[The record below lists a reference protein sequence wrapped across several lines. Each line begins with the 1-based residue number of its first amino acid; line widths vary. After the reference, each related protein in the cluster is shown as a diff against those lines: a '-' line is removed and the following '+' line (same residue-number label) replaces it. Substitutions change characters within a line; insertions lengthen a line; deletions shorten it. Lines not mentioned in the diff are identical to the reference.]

1 MLHVFYRHYIDE
13 LIELMHELYL
23 FEFVFEIILFI
34 FGGGMKIELVAICL
48 IFNLFLN
55 FGVIL
60 CDVGG
65 VGIGEFNLGRR
76 LMLVSLG
83 LNSLL
88 NQFCVLI
95 ALCYLIAIDIFF
107 FH

>member
-1 MLHVFYRHYIDE
+1 MLHVFYKHYIIE

-34 FGGGMKIELVAICL
+34 FEGGMKIGLVARCL
-48 IFNLFLN
+48 ILNLFLN
-55 FGVIL
+55 VGVIL
-60 CDVGG
+60 CDVAG
-65 VGIGEFNLGRR
+65 VGREEFNLGRP

-83 LNSLL
+83 LNCLM
-88 NQFCVLI
+88 NRFCVSI
-95 ALCYLIAIDIFF
+95 ALYYQIAIDIFF